1 MDAAGVLSCLMN
13 DGTNGRSCKMGKV
26 VFDISMSL
34 DGFIA
39 GLHDGPDNPMGDH
52 GVEALHQWIWGDR
65 TDGVPGDGAKGSN
78 REVLAELKNT
88 TGAIVVGRRT
98 YDIVDGWGGTHPF
111 GAIPAFVVTKAAPE
125 HVPQGGTKFTFVTDG
140 IESAVKQARA
150 AAGDRN
156 VYVVG
161 GANIAQQCL
170 KAGLLDEMRIHI
182 APLLLGE
189 GIRLFDHLGAESIQ
203 LERTGLV
210 DAPGVTHLTFRFVQ

>member
-1 MDAAGVLSCLMN
+1 
-13 DGTNGRSCKMGKV
+13 MGKV

-39 GLHDGPDNPMGDH
+39 GLHDGPDNPMGDN
-52 GVEALHQWIWGDR
+52 GVEALHKWIWGDR
-65 TDGVPGDGAKGSN
+65 TDGVPGDGATGAN

-98 YDIVDGWGGTHPF
+98 YDIVNGWGGTHPF
-111 GAIPAFVVTKAAPE
+111 GAIPAFVVSKDAPE
-125 HVPQGGTKFTFVTDG
+125 HVPQGGTKFTFVPDG
-140 IESAVKQARA
+140 IESAVKRA
-150 AAGDRN
+150 QTAAGNKN

-161 GANIAQQCL
+161 GANIAQQCI

-189 GIRLFDHLGAESIQ
+189 GIRLFDHLGAESIE
-203 LERTGLV
+203 LERTRVV
-210 DAPGVTHLTFRFVQ
+210 DSPDVTHLIFRFVK